1 MPKSADTDTSA
12 KAQHQTNSPSSDH
25 RMLVQDLTH
34 IIYEARM
41 EVSLLCDKQFVS
53 DVYIVATHS
62 YLSQLMISP
71 SLQFALSVCRRAQA

>member
-1 MPKSADTDTSA
+1 
-12 KAQHQTNSPSSDH
+12 
-25 RMLVQDLTH
+25 
-34 IIYEARM
+34 M